1 MSLGT
6 PDAAEDAGV
15 TLVEM
20 TISMAVTLIV
30 AAALLALVTTVRT
43 TTAAQGEAV
52 DLQQRLRAALH
63 LMADD
68 LLNAGA
74 GPDRTSMAGPLVQTF
89 PPIVPYRRG
98 QVGDDARVGVWF
110 RPDVLSVAYVG
121 SSAPQAAVATASDL
135 GGRLR
140 VELLPNCGPVAP
152 VAVCGFVERMR
163 VMLLEPS
170 GAHDLLTVEAVAG
183 ATLELSYRGRLSSAY
198 ASGTAVLAHAVTHT
212 YAVRPDPGTS
222 IPQLTQYDGFLT
234 ERPVVDHV
242 VGLSFEYL
250 GEPDPPRLR
259 AGADP
264 GVTPP
269 PWTTYGPAP
278 PPVGIDDASTTW
290 GAGENCTFIVR
301 DGVHEPRLAAL
312 GPPGD
317 LVPLPPSLLGDG
329 PWCPDAAAPGLFDA
343 DLLRV
348 RQVRIRVRA
357 EAGARA
363 MRGSRGALFWRA
375 GVASHAAVLLPD
387 HEAVLDIVP
396 RNLAARR

>member
-1 MSLGT
+1 MRRDG
-6 PDAAEDAGV
+6 DAGV

-20 TISMAVTLIV
+20 AVSMAVTLIV
-30 AAALLALVTTVRT
+30 AGALVALVTTVRT
-43 TTAAQGEAV
+43 TVGAQAEAG

-74 GPDRTSMAGPLVQTF
+74 GLDRTPMAGPLVHTF

-98 QVGDDARVGVWF
+98 QVGDDARGGVWF
-110 RPDVLSVAYVG
+110 RPDVLSLAYVG
-121 SSAPQAAVATASDL
+121 SSAPQAAVATALDL

-140 VELLPNCGPVAP
+140 VALLPNCGPVAP
-152 VAVCGFVERMR
+152 VSVCGFVERMR
-163 VMLLEPS
+163 VMLLDPS

-183 ATLELSYRGRLSSAY
+183 ATLEASYRGRLSSAY
-198 ASGTAVLAHAVTHT
+198 ASGTAVLAHAVAHT
-212 YAVRPDPGTS
+212 YAVRPDPGTGV
-222 IPQLTQYDGFLT
+222 PQLTQYDGYVT

-250 GEPDPPRLR
+250 GEPEPPRLR

-278 PPVGIDDASTTW
+278 PPVGIDDAATTW

-301 DGVHEPRLAAL
+301 DGRHEPRLAAL

-317 LVPLPPSLLGDG
+317 LVPLRPGLLGDG
-329 PWCPDAAAPGLFDA
+329 PWCPDAAATGRFDA
-343 DLLRV
+343 DVLRV

-363 MRGSRGALFWRA
+363 MRGSRGALFSRG
-375 GVASHAAVLLPD
+375 GVASRAAMLLPD
-387 HEAVLDIVP
+387 QEAVLDIAP
-396 RNLAARR
+396 RNLAVRR